1 MKKEV
6 NCKTKRMV
14 LMLMQEDALAE
25 FIGKLP
31 EDLAQAYREM
41 LDGALAH
48 PEERLWYLP
57 WQMILKDTGERIGD
71 LGFKGAPQK
80 GRVEIGYGIE
90 ESFEGRGYTTEGVK
104 AMCQWAFSQ
113 KDVYIVEAETEPDN
127 KASQRVLEKAGFV
140 PLDEVGQEGPRFALS
155 KPETP
160 WLAVYMSLGLSIG
173 MSLGSSSGNSSLGL
187 SLGIAVGA
195 CLGAALDAAERKQR
209 QKICDNEKR

>member
-1 MKKEV
+1 MRKMKL
-6 NCKTKRMV
+6 KTKRMELV
-14 LMLMQEDALAE
+14 PMEDSQLEKMIGTLPGELAE
-25 FIGKLP
+25 
-31 EDLAQAYREM
+31 AYGEM
-41 LDGALAH
+41 LQGCRAH
-48 PEERLWYLP
+48 PEDRLWFTP
-57 WQMILKDTGERIGD
+57 WQMMDKRTGEHMGD
-71 LGFKGAPQK
+71 LGFKGAPRK

-90 ESFEGRGYTTEGVK
+90 ESFEGQGYTTEGVK

-155 KPETP
+155 KPETS
-160 WLAVYMSLGLSIG
+160 WLAVYMCLGLSIG